1 MKQYLGVLHRFEENL
16 YAEPGINHSP
26 TLEGQKKAMNLFL
39 QKHNGHLSTDL
50 VIDDELIVGKS
61 GFDSLISN
69 SVSDGIIFF
78 TIESLR
84 KPNALIDVELLGRL
98 HKTFDD
104 VFIILESLAITS
116 HLEFEAIASK
126 IIVNNECIQRDS
138 SVDWKH
144 LVQNSAVS
152 LSIL

>member
-1 MKQYLGVLHRFEENL
+1 MKQYLGVLHRFEEKL
-16 YAEPGINHSP
+16 YAEPGIKHSP
-26 TLEGQKKAMNLFL
+26 TLEDQKKAMNLFL

-50 VIDDELIVGKS
+50 VIDDELIVGQS

-104 VFIILESLAITS
+104 VFIIPESLAITS

>member
-1 MKQYLGVLHRFEENL
+1 M
-16 YAEPGINHSP
+16 
-26 TLEGQKKAMNLFL
+26 
-39 QKHNGHLSTDL
+39 
-50 VIDDELIVGKS
+50 
-61 GFDSLISN
+61 
-69 SVSDGIIFF
+69 SDGIIFF

-104 VFIILESLAITS
+104 VFMILESLAITS

-138 SVDWKH
+138 SPDWKH

-152 LSIL
+152 LSVL

>member
-1 MKQYLGVLHRFEENL
+1 MKQYLGVLHKFEEKL
-16 YAEPGINHSP
+16 YAEPGIKHSP
-26 TLEGQKKAMNLFL
+26 TLEDQKKAINLFL

-50 VIDDELIVGKS
+50 VIDDELTVGQS

>member
-1 MKQYLGVLHRFEENL
+1 MKQYLGVLHRFEEKL
-16 YAEPGINHSP
+16 YAEPGIKHSP
-26 TLEGQKKAMNLFL
+26 TLEEQKKALNFYL
-39 QKHNGHLSTDL
+39 QKHNGQLSKDL
-50 VIDDELIVGKS
+50 VIDDELINGQS

-69 SVSDGIIFF
+69 NASDGIIFF

-98 HKTFDD
+98 HGTFND

-138 SVDWKH
+138 SPDWKQ

-152 LSIL
+152 LSVL

>member
-1 MKQYLGVLHRFEENL
+1 MKQYLGVLHRFEEKL
-16 YAEPGINHSP
+16 YAEPGIKHSP
-26 TLEGQKKAMNLFL
+26 TLEEQKKALNFYL
-39 QKHNGHLSTDL
+39 QKHNGQLSKDL
-50 VIDDELIVGKS
+50 VIDDELINGQS

-69 SVSDGIIFF
+69 NASDGIIFF

-98 HKTFDD
+98 HGTFND

-138 SVDWKH
+138 SPDWKH

-152 LSIL
+152 LSVL